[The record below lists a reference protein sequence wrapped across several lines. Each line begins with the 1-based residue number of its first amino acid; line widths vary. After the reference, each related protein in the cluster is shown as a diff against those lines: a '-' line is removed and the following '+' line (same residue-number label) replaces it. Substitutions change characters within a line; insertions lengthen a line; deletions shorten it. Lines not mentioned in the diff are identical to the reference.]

1 MLWLRKFSRGFAV
14 RLRDGR
20 RTATDRGYQS
30 ASPDLLGR
38 RQGKILHCVRE
49 TDETTRLLGRSAES
63 VGQAMRQT
71 KPPRRERDFANEAK
85 VAAEAA
91 LYVNKLDEQALLERL
106 DVRIRSRR

>member
-1 MLWLRKFSRGFAV
+1 
-14 RLRDGR
+14 
-20 RTATDRGYQS
+20 
-30 ASPDLLGR
+30 
-38 RQGKILHCVRE
+38 
-49 TDETTRLLGRSAES
+49 
-63 VGQAMRQT
+63 MRQT